1 MTSIPPPQGMTDAD
15 YESIEAA
22 VTETV
27 RGRWFLAEFARRI
40 RAADSKLLLE
50 GMDRLE
56 TLVRANQAQVP
67 PPQVSADPSIRLLI
81 QRIKEIAA
89 RLEETSR
96 DMRNAGADD
105 QFCEA
110 VDLQAR
116 AVAGLM
122 RMGTTPPASQSS
134 APALAAPLK
143 TRLAAPREPAIP
155 AVARAD
161 AEKDPRLEVLSGL
174 DRLSLAQKTAL
185 FS

>member
-27 RGRWFLAEFARRI
+27 RGRWFLAEFARRT

-50 GMDRLE
+50 GMARLE
-56 TLVRANQAQVP
+56 TLVTASQTQLP

-89 RLEETSR
+89 QLEETGR
-96 DMRNAGADD
+96 EMRESGAGER
-105 QFCEA
+105 FCQA

-122 RMGTTPPASQSS
+122 RTGPAPKASQPG
-134 APALAAPLK
+134 APAIAAPLAK
-143 TRLAAPREPAIP
+143 PRETAIP
-155 AVARAD
+155 AVAQSGAAAR
-161 AEKDPRLEVLSGL
+161 DPRLQILSGL

>member
-27 RGRWFLAEFARRI
+27 RGRWFLAEFARRT
-40 RAADSKLLLE
+40 RATDSQLLLE
-50 GMDRLE
+50 GMARLE
-56 TLVRANQAQVP
+56 TLVRANQAQP

-89 RLEETSR
+89 RLEETGR
-96 DMRNAGADD
+96 DMRKAGADD
-105 QFCEA
+105 EFCEA

-122 RMGTTPPASQSS
+122 RTGTAPTASQSS
-134 APALAAPLK
+134 SPAIPAPIK
-143 TRLAAPREPAIP
+143 TTLAAPREATIP
-155 AVARAD
+155 VVARPSPA
-161 AEKDPRLEVLSGL
+161 KDPRLEVLSGL